1 MPFDA
6 GSNHNFLSDCAERVR
21 EGLKYGEMAT
31 RESLRH
37 YRDVGQALLD
47 AKEALAGKK
56 GAFGEWCE
64 AEGFTMHKTWRAK
77 LMKLAENWDAIMEV
91 VDTTPDADR
100 KVTLSV
106 EGVLN
111 MWAAYVKSTDPEA
124 QAKAEAKKAE
134 REAKKAKD
142 TEGEGEEGE
151 SETAALRR
159 MLREAMERI
168 AALEAELAKAKAGP
182 KASEGPKAES
192 PKASRKTVDEPTK
205 ARARKVWRLYKA
217 PGTEGEGA
225 AAKQRLEAMASGC
238 GMTFEEFV
246 AACGLN

>member
-6 GSNHNFLSDCAERVR
+6 GSNHNFLADCAHRIR
-21 EGLKYGEMAT
+21 EGLRYGEEYAA
-31 RESLRH
+31 ESLNH

-47 AKEALAGKK
+47 AKEALAGQKK

-64 AEGFTMHKTWRAK
+64 AEGFTFSKQWRSR
-77 LMKLAENWDAIMEV
+77 LMQLAEHWDEIMRAVEATPEDKRKGMS
-91 VDTTPDADR
+91 VDA
-100 KVTLSV
+100 
-106 EGVLN
+106 VLA
-111 MWAAYVKSTDPEA
+111 MWTAWKKANDPEA